1 MKLHP
6 ECIGCLFDQMVKAF
20 RLLKPD
26 ISPSVI
32 LKAQKKVMKF
42 LLENNIENIS
52 SPIVGKFLYNLV
64 GEMMNVKDPYKKL
77 KHQYNELALEHY
89 NEVKELVKNSE
100 DPVFEAIVVSALA
113 NTIDFASQH
122 DIDIINDLKQFSPKD
137 LVINDYPLFKKLLEK
152 ETKLLVLLDNAGE
165 IVFDKILI
173 EILLSEYPEL
183 EIICAVRAAPII
195 NDATIEDAEY
205 ISLTELVK
213 VIESSYAPGIDFSD
227 ITEEFRNYF
236 FEEECLILSKGQ
248 GNFETLTGNIN
259 TQKDIRNKDIFYLL
273 KAKCSLMERI
283 FGVEKGSLIFKKRT
297 PEF

>member
-6 ECIGCLFDQMVKAF
+6 ECIGCLFNQTVKAF
-20 RLLKPD
+20 TLLKSD
-26 ISPSVI
+26 IDPSII
-32 LKAQKKVMKF
+32 LKAQKKVMKY
-42 LLENNIENIS
+42 LLENNMEHTS
-52 SPIVGKFLYNLV
+52 SPIVGKFLYRLV
-64 GEMMNVKDPYKKL
+64 GEMMNVEDPYKKL
-77 KHQYNELALEHY
+77 KHHYNQLALKHY
-89 NEVKELVKNSE
+89 EDLKEFVKNSE
-100 DPVFEAIVVSALA
+100 DPIFEAIVLSALA
-113 NTIDFASQH
+113 NTIDFASPH
-122 DIDIINDLKQFSPKD
+122 DIDIVNDLKNFSPKD

-173 EILLSEYPEL
+173 EILLSQYPEL

-195 NDATIEDAEY
+195 NDVTMEDAKY
-205 ISLTELVK
+205 VSLTEIVK

-227 ITEEFRNYF
+227 ITEEFRHYF
-236 FEEECLILSKGQ
+236 FEEDCLILSKGQ

-259 TQKDIRNKDIFYLL
+259 TPENIQDKDIFYLL
-273 KAKCSLMERI
+273 KAKCSLMERL